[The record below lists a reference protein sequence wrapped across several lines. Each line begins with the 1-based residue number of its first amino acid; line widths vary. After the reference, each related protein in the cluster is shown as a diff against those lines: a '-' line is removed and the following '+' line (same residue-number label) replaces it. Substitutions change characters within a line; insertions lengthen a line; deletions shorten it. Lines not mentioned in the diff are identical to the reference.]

1 MVKQKSHIAAP
12 ISEDLISRATAL
24 RQRIENE
31 GPSRERIDELY
42 HLVMDMTESGLD
54 FFFLEPL
61 RRLGAG
67 TMMMGMASVGISSTL
82 KGTRMV
88 IHRVLKKMD
97 DHHVVT
103 VLDFIDEVV
112 FPPDRPA

>member
-1 MVKQKSHIAAP
+1 
-12 ISEDLISRATAL
+12 
-24 RQRIENE
+24 
-31 GPSRERIDELY
+31 
-42 HLVMDMTESGLD
+42 
-54 FFFLEPL
+54 
-61 RRLGAG
+61 
-67 TMMMGMASVGISSTL
+67 MMMGMASVGISSTL